1 MKWINFVCL
10 LFISACTQ
18 SALSADNVKQT
29 ADNAAQTTT
38 SGTSSVRGSPSPSA
52 PVDLTYRISDSS
64 VAGQPIAIDVVISTR
79 LNAGSLLVE
88 VAKQQGV
95 TLIDAS
101 AHRIDLAVASR
112 PLTLQLTAM
121 STAQTERFIV
131 LLLTIDTE
139 MGPMSRSFRIDLSP
153 PVVDAAQ

>member
-29 ADNAAQTTT
+29 ADNAAHGAKP
-38 SGTSSVRGSPSPSA
+38 SARGSPSPSA
-52 PVDLTYRISDSS
+52 PVDLTYRISDSG
-64 VAGQPIAIDVVISTR
+64 ATGQPIAIDIAINTR

-88 VAKQQGV
+88 VAKQQGA
-95 TLIDAS
+95 TLLDAS

-112 PLTLQLTAM
+112 PLTLQLTAIP
-121 STAQTERFIV
+121 TAQTERFIV

-153 PVVDAAQ
+153 PVRDANGAQ